1 MDMKNDMLLTNL
13 MNAIKEK
20 LPGKKNLA
28 TLLSELLCI
37 GREAAY
43 RRLRGEVPFS
53 FGEVAAI
60 ADKLDL
66 SLDMIVGKSR
76 QDTIPFYYT
85 ALSFAD
91 VSDKNYEL
99 FRKNI
104 TTYAR
109 GRHDPNSE
117 LGIAINMLPLTF
129 LTKYPYLMRLRC
141 YKWTYQ
147 HEGRENMVPYKDMLF
162 PERFARLGEDYS
174 RAVEGIQTT
183 YIILDPMVFN
193 YLVSDITYFV
203 DVGLI
208 LPVEVESIKQEL
220 FQLLDDM
227 ERMAAN
233 ARYDS
238 GNPLYLYI
246 SNTNFESTYSYTLYE
261 YGSVSCLSIFTLNV
275 LTSVD
280 ATMLRMI
287 TEWIHAL
294 KRLSTLI
301 SEAGEMPRRQFFKK
315 QRELIAQL

>member
-1 MDMKNDMLLTNL
+1 MQ
-13 MNAIKEK
+13 AIKEK
-20 LPGKKNLA
+20 LPEGKNLA
-28 TLLSELLCI
+28 TLLTELLCI

-53 FGEVAAI
+53 FGEVSVI
-60 ADKLDL
+60 ADKMDL

-76 QDTIPFYYT
+76 EDTIPFYYT
-85 ALSFAD
+85 ALSFSD
-91 VSDKNYEL
+91 PSDKNYEL

-117 LGIAINMLPLTF
+117 LGIAINMIPLTF
-129 LTKYPYLMRLRC
+129 MTKYAYLMRLRC
-141 YKWTYQ
+141 YKWMYQ
-147 HEGRENMVPYKDMLF
+147 HEGRENVVPYKEMLF

-174 RAVEGIQTT
+174 KAVEGIQTT
-183 YIILDPMVFN
+183 YIILDPMIFN
-193 YLVSDITYFV
+193 YLVNDITYFV

-208 LPVEVESIKQEL
+208 LPVEIEHIKDEL
-220 FQLLDDM
+220 FHLLDDM
-227 ERMAAN
+227 ERVATN

-280 ATMLRMI
+280 DSMLHMVK
-287 TEWIHAL
+287 EWIQSL

-315 QRELIAQL
+315 QRELIAKL